1 MAVKAEISRL
11 KSDAEV
17 QRFFASVI
25 NPEFLPVSSNLK
37 DKEIES
43 MKNEILEANAKILD
57 LKKAFSDELA
67 KHKIN
72 IQEAVDLALEGEKI
86 KIDNIKKTEKIFIV
100 MTRLKKVIDTQNL
113 TIQDL
118 EKENP
123 QKDELIQDLR
133 NSIKKDFLEQI
144 QEGDAMDEKNFAL
157 ELNESFSS
165 DDNEKSLE
173 EEEPKS
179 YNSLIRQLSC
189 DFDQV

>member
-1 MAVKAEISRL
+1 M